1 MVSMKWTAFLAH
13 ALVVTTVFEFMHIAD
28 ELAGNWAPFQP
39 FNDPAVATVGM
50 GIFTLVAMAGLW
62 GAVND
67 RRWGIGLAGLF
78 GIFFAVVECWHL
90 VDPSNMTVL
99 RWAVLLPAQG
109 FGVVTFGLAILR
121 LRGGRF

>member
-1 MVSMKWTAFLAH
+1 MVSTKWTEYLPH

-50 GIFTLVAMAGLW
+50 GIFTLVVLGALW
-62 GAVND
+62 GSLIG
-67 RRWGIGLAGLF
+67 RRWGFALAGLF

-90 VDPSNMTVL
+90 FDPSNMTAL
-99 RWAVLLPAQG
+99 RWAVLFPAQG
-109 FGVVTFGLAILR
+109 FGVVTFVLAVKRLWVGLS
-121 LRGGRF
+121 